1 MHIPSIYHLLSS
13 FDFGIEKKCYRNI
26 KLWKLWNSRE
36 YMKTK
41 SSWNSIKLNQD
52 KNSSLNKYSKVA
64 WKLTCSKLAEAFGPS
79 SQTKCHHTCN
89 LAMATASV
97 LALVIFKTC
106 IISLHL
112 LGQVRISGNHR
123 KKEKLQV
130 LWCIVNESIEWH
142 VESILYWSKI

>member
-1 MHIPSIYHLLSS
+1 M
-13 FDFGIEKKCYRNI
+13 KKKSYRNI
-26 KLWKLWNSRE
+26 KLLNMKFYRN
-36 YMKTK
+36 YKTK

-112 LGQVRISGNHR
+112 LGQVRISGIQI
-123 KKEKLQV
+123 LVQ
-130 LWCIVNESIEWH
+130 CIEIESI
-142 VESILYWSKI
+142 VGYIESILYWSKILILNMYRI